1 MEGQPSRVLYSVRE
15 VCAMLGVSKPHL
27 WGFIRR
33 GELPVIR
40 LGRAVR
46 IHRDDVDALLVRD
59 SQDAA

>member
-1 MEGQPSRVLYSVRE
+1 
-15 VCAMLGVSKPHL
+15 MLGVSKPHL